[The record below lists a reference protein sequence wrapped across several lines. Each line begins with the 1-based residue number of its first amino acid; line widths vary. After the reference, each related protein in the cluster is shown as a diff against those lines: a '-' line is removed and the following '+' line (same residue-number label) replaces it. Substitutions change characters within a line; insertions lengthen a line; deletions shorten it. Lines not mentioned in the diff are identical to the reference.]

1 MPLLKPAP
9 HHSASVSQSVAPAPG
24 NAPPNPGGGPR
35 RAWAVAAAILRALL
49 LQLAAFGLVLGA
61 LAPRPAP
68 AVPAAG
74 LLPFADLT
82 GPERAALALTVL
94 PPAALALLVLAAARF
109 SPERIGFARPA
120 LPRRAVLLLILWPP
134 LQVAWTAGLL
144 LLSGTMPVRAW
155 RLSPF
160 LTGEVFLAWTLW
172 LVVLAPLAEEMLF
185 RGDLFSRLR
194 VLLPPAATVAVGA
207 LVFGLCHAERGLL
220 QPVSVL
226 PLGVALGAMRLW
238 TGSLWPCIA
247 LHALSNGAVVLA
259 RVWSTG

>member
-61 LAPRPAP
+61 LALARRLPSPP
-68 AVPAAG
+68 PG
-74 LLPFADLT
+74 LLPFPSLT
-82 GPERAALALTVL
+82 GAERAALALTVL

-109 SPERIGFARPA
+109 SPGRIGFARPA

-144 LLSGTMPVRAW
+144 LLSGAVPVRAW

-194 VLLPPAATVAVGA
+194 ALLPPVATVAVGA

-226 PLGVALGAMRLW
+226 PLGLALGAMRLW

>member
-1 MPLLKPAP
+1 VPLLKPAP

-24 NAPPNPGGGPR
+24 NAPPNPDGGPR

-61 LAPRPAP
+61 LALARRLPSPP
-68 AVPAAG
+68 PG

-109 SPERIGFARPA
+109 APGRIGFARPA

-160 LTGEVFLAWTLW
+160 LTGEVFVAWTLW